1 MAPFKSSLS
10 RSAGK
15 LLGVFRERDISLRGY
30 VQENRVSPELIYV
43 TLTNSASNNT
53 GGGNR
58 YITWTSSGA
67 FAISGPGLA
76 VPTFKIDYLLVG
88 GGGAA
93 GGFGAGGGYFNG
105 ASGVDS
111 TALGVR
117 AGGGGKGSRYSGQ
130 AGGAG
135 ASGGGGG
142 APGGAAGVGN
152 VYSPISPVQPAPAPG
167 QGNSGG
173 AGSPGV
179 YGGSGGGGAGQ
190 AGEGSKPNS
199 QSGYGGYGKAAFSGD
214 TNFPTTY
221 GTPGPS
227 AGRWFAGGGGGAG
240 GTPNPDGGAHNAPG
254 GAGGG
259 GNGRNNTPYAPS
271 SGTANT
277 GGGAGSINNL
287 GGGGAGGAGAG
298 GYLEATNQ
306 SISAATYPVVIGA
319 GGLSDRSP
327 QGGNGGS
334 GIFVLKIPSGAQDGI
349 VFVYS

>member
-1 MAPFKSSLS
+1 MSPFKSSLS

-15 LLGVFRERDISLRGY
+15 LLGVFKERDLSLRGAT
-30 VQENRVSPELIYV
+30 QSSRLPPETV
-43 TLTNSASNNT
+43 TISLTNSASNNT

-67 FAISGPGLA
+67 FAIAGPGLA

-105 ASGVDS
+105 ASGEDS

-117 AGGGGKGSRYSGQ
+117 AAGGGLGSRYPGQ

-135 ASGGGGG
+135 GSGGGGG
-142 APGGAAGVGN
+142 APGGAAGAGN
-152 VYSPISPVQPAPAPG
+152 VYSPISPAHPGPAPG
-167 QGNSGG
+167 QGFPGG
-173 AGSPGV
+173 IGGGGGL

-221 GTPGPS
+221 GTTGPS

-240 GTPNPDGGAHNAPG
+240 GLPGPSVHNAPG
-254 GAGGG
+254 GSGGG
-259 GNGRNNTPYAPS
+259 GNGVNDTPYAPS
-271 SGTANT
+271 SGTVNT
-277 GGGAGSINNL
+277 GGGAGVICNL

-334 GIFVLKIPSGAQDGI
+334 GIFVLKIPSGAQSGI
-349 VFVYS
+349 VFIFI